1 MENNFNV
8 DNLSTFGID
17 KLKQIYNCES
27 ELLDVSKQVGINNR
41 LEIYDAELI
50 ERYIKLKNDMKILTY
65 NFLY

>member
-8 DNLSTFGID
+8 DNLSTFAID
-17 KLKQIYNCES
+17 KLKQINNCEN
-27 ELLDVSKQVGINNR
+27 ELLKVSQQVGINNR

-50 ERYIKLKNDMKILTY
+50 EKYIQLKNDMKTLTY

>member
-8 DNLSTFGID
+8 DSLSTFGID
-17 KLKQIYNCES
+17 KLNQINNCES
-27 ELLDVSKQVGINNR
+27 ELLEVSKQVGINNR

-50 ERYIKLKNDMKILTY
+50 EKYIQLKNEIKILTY

>member
-17 KLKQIYNCES
+17 KLKQINNCES